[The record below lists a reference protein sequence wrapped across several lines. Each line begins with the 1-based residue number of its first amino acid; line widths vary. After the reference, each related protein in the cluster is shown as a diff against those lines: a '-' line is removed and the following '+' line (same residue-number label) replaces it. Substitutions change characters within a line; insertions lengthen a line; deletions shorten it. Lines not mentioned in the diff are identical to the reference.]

1 MAYWEWCLWNGLGS
15 KCLWNVLNL
24 NKQTEAT
31 LRGGSGKLYYAL
43 KFMSLQTHGD
53 FDAANR
59 EIQNIIRIPR
69 SAAVV
74 QYYGWFQVGKWAIVG
89 MELCSGDLS
98 DFKSSSMYR
107 NATPLKKTIYNWEIL
122 KDTADG
128 LAECHSRGLIHRD
141 LKPTNSTNSRFATD
155 HNSSLPKF

>member
-1 MAYWEWCLWNGLGS
+1 
-15 KCLWNVLNL
+15 
-24 NKQTEAT
+24 
-31 LRGGSGKLYYAL
+31 
-43 KFMSLQTHGD
+43 MSLHTTDD

-89 MELCSGDLS
+89 MELCSGDLT
-98 DFKSSSMYR
+98 DFKALSIYC
-107 NATPLKKTIYNWEIL
+107 NATDRKKTEYRWEIL
-122 KDTADG
+122 KSTADG

-141 LKPTNSTNSRFATD
+141 LKPSNSRNSRFSTD
-155 HNSSLPKF
+155 NNSSLPKFWKWDNSL

>member
-1 MAYWEWCLWNGLGS
+1 MF
-15 KCLWNVLNL
+15 
-24 NKQTEAT
+24 
-31 LRGGSGKLYYAL
+31 YAL
-43 KFMSLQTHGD
+43 KFMSLQTPND

-98 DFKSSSMYR
+98 DFKASSTYR
-107 NATPLKKTIYNWEIL
+107 NTSELKKTKYRWQIL
-122 KDTADG
+122 KATADG

-141 LKPTNSTNSRFATD
+141 LKPSNSKNK
-155 HNSSLPKF
+155 NICN

>member
-1 MAYWEWCLWNGLGS
+1 
-15 KCLWNVLNL
+15 
-24 NKQTEAT
+24 
-31 LRGGSGKLYYAL
+31 
-43 KFMSLQTHGD
+43 MSLQTHDD

-98 DFKSSSMYR
+98 DFKGSSMYGD
-107 NATPLKKTIYNWEIL
+107 ATAQKKTKYNWEIL
-122 KDTADG
+122 KETADG
-128 LAECHSRGLIHRD
+128 LAACHSRGLIHRD
-141 LKPTNSTNSRFATD
+141 LKPTNSRNSRFATD